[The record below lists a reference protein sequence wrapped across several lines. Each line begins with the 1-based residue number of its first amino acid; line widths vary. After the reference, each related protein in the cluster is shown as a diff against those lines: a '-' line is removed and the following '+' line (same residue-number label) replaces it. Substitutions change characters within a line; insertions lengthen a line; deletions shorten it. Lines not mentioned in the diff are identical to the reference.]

1 MFNALKRASLAA
13 SLMLLAACAQPASDP
28 PQTGARAVGMANPAS
43 VHCGKLGGTSEIRTG
58 PGGQY
63 GMCKL
68 PDGKVCEEWALYRD
82 QVCKDQP
89 AT

>member
-1 MFNALKRASLAA
+1 MFNAVKWALIAA
-13 SLMLLAACAQPASDP
+13 SLTLLTACAQPASDP
-28 PQTGARAVGMANPAS
+28 PRAVGMANPAS
-43 VHCGKLGGTSEIRTG
+43 VHCGELGGVSEIRNG

-82 QVCKDQP
+82 KVCKDQP
-89 AT
+89 GA

>member
-1 MFNALKRASLAA
+1 MSGALKCVSLAGA
-13 SLMLLAACAQPASDP
+13 LALLAACAQATSEAPA
-28 PQTGARAVGMANPAS
+28 QAVGMANPAS
-43 VHCGKLGGTSEIRTG
+43 VHCGKLGGASEIRTG

-82 QVCKDQP
+82 KVCKDQP

>member
-1 MFNALKRASLAA
+1 MFNALRCAPLAA
-13 SLMLLAACAQPASDP
+13 SLTLLAACAQTTSDAPAP
-28 PQTGARAVGMANPAS
+28 AQAVGMANPAS
-43 VHCGKLGGTSEIRTG
+43 VHCGKIGGVSEIRTG
-58 PGGQY
+58 PAGQY

-82 QVCKDQP
+82 KVCKDQP